1 MKSNPLVRPYAVL
14 AVACLAL
21 LVVAS
26 VCSAQ
31 ITIEGPSRV
40 DVGREIVFDVHGT
53 PQPDDNAKWSE
64 AFAWAGDME
73 DHLDVPEDSTAVPRL
88 GFVLDLDRATRA
100 VYPRLQVKTV
110 PDRPGVYFLE
120 VIYWPDRARAVH
132 RFTAGPV
139 DPPPPPVPDKTFVER
154 VQLAVSVAN
163 DPPTAAQLAD
173 TLKQLGPFWQMA
185 STVAEQ
191 LTAGK
196 ASWEQFRIVM
206 RDVSSP
212 ADLQAAI
219 QILEAAK

>member
-1 MKSNPLVRPYAVL
+1 MRDDSWRLRFFAAMSIV
-14 AVACLAL
+14 CLAL
-21 LVVAS
+21 LVFSA

-31 ITIEGPSRV
+31 ITIEGPARV
-40 DVGREIVFDVHGT
+40 DVGQEAVFDVQGT

-73 DHLDVPEDSTAVPRL
+73 DHLDVPEDSRAIARL

-139 DPPPPPVPDKTFVER
+139 VQPPPPVPDKTFAER
-154 VQLAVSVAN
+154 LKPPADPATAKELITNYQQILSLWQAAPAVTDAITGGK
-163 DPPTAAQLAD
+163 PAWE
-173 TLKQLGPFWQMA
+173 PFRV
-185 STVAEQ
+185 T
-191 LTAGK
+191 
-196 ASWEQFRIVM
+196 M
-206 RDVSSP
+206 RTISGP

-219 QILEAAK
+219 TVLEGVK